1 MAFNGIQSRDVLREW
16 KNVEPRIRR
25 ALDVEDTGYSTEDI
39 LTSLQTRDMQLWV
52 HPDAVAVT
60 QIQVLPRFKKL
71 LLVTLGGENMDKWI
85 QELMDLLRLFGM
97 DNDCKYLEQH
107 GRKGWLKVNDKFK
120 LGGYPAFQVMRVK
133 L

>member
-1 MAFNGIQSRDVLREW
+1 MAFSGIPSSEVLSVW
-16 KNVEPRIRR
+16 DDVEPRIRK
-25 ALDVEDTGYSTEDI
+25 ALDVEDTGHNTEDI
-39 LTSLQTRDMQLWV
+39 LTCLQTRDMQLWV

-60 QIQVLPRFKKL
+60 QIQVLPQFKKL
-71 LLVTLGGENMDKWI
+71 LLVTLGGEKMDEWI

-107 GRKGWLKVNDKFK
+107 GRKGWLKVNDKFN
-120 LGGYPAFQVMRVK
+120 LGGYPAFHVMRVK

>member
-1 MAFNGIQSRDVLREW
+1 MGFEGIPSSEVLSVW
-16 KNVEPRIRR
+16 NDVEPRIRR
-25 ALDVEDTGYSTEDI
+25 ALDVEDTGYNTEDI

-52 HPDAVAVT
+52 HPHAVAVT

-71 LLVTLGGENMDKWI
+71 LLVTLGGANMDEWI